1 MIWEQHGI
9 SVARLYYIRVH
20 QVNTLPQYWY
30 VIYSNPHKEQQAQ
43 FHLGLK
49 GVQTFFPRLHVP
61 AAGENKG
68 KVVPLFR
75 NYLFARIDVTSEYH
89 LVVWT
94 PGVRRLVTF
103 GGEPIPIQED
113 VVEFLKQRADPHGVI
128 PARSKLRRSEE
139 VEISGGPFDGL
150 MGIIQTP
157 PDDKGR
163 VKVLLKL
170 LNRQVSVR
178 FGVEFIKGGRTAW
191 TTAMAT
197 SMPN

>member
-1 MIWEQHGI
+1 M
-9 SVARLYYIRVH
+9 
-20 QVNTLPQYWY
+20 NTLSQHWY
-30 VIYSNPHKEQQAQ
+30 VVYSNPHKEQQAQ

-49 GVQTFFPRLHVP
+49 GVQTFFPRLRVP
-61 AAGENKG
+61 ATGENKG

-75 NYLFARIDVTSEYH
+75 NYLFARIDVASEYH

-94 PGVRRLVTF
+94 PGVRRLVSF
-103 GGEPIPIQED
+103 GGEPVPIQED
-113 VVEFLKQRADPHGVI
+113 VVQFLKQRADHRGVI
-128 PARSKLRRSEE
+128 PARSRLRRSQE

-150 MGIIQTP
+150 MGIIQAP

-178 FGVEFIKGGRTAW
+178 FGVEFIKDGRTAW
-191 TTAMAT
+191 TPAMANST
-197 SMPN
+197 PN

>member
-1 MIWEQHGI
+1 MAYALLGYFPF
-9 SVARLYYIRVH
+9 VLH
-20 QVNTLPQYWY
+20 QVNALSQYWY
-30 VIYSNPHKEQQAQ
+30 VVYSNPHKEQQAQ

-49 GVQTFFPRLHVP
+49 GVQTFFPRLRVP
-61 AAGENKG
+61 ATGENKE
-68 KVVPLFR
+68 KIVPLFR

-94 PGVRRLVTF
+94 PGVRRLVSF
-103 GGEPIPIQED
+103 GGEPVPIQEE
-113 VVEFLKQRADPHGVI
+113 VVQFLKQKADPRGVI
-128 PARSKLRRSEE
+128 PARSRLRRSQE

-150 MGIIQTP
+150 MGIIQAP

-178 FGVEFIKGGRTAW
+178 FGVEFIKDGRTAW
-191 TTAMAT
+191 TPAT
-197 SMPN
+197 TNSAPN